1 MTGVDPVVPEYE
13 VFQNKNNAVVFF
25 MSRQSSL
32 DEADPDG
39 PFWFTVHEGKN
50 LIAGSEGGQAY
61 FSNVANDVIETAK
74 ERGVILL
81 IEFEN
86 QEPVRCTPCY
96 FTEL

>member
-1 MTGVDPVVPEYE
+1 
-13 VFQNKNNAVVFF
+13 